1 MYVLQTNDEEPASQV
16 YADYKDRW
24 SIETYHNYIKNDT
37 DFNALKMQ
45 DYDVQKRFDFIILV
59 TGLIHSSL
67 NGVVRQIICRRKVR
81 VFSDGTGVIHEP
93 HQIIFRS

>member
-1 MYVLQTNDEEPASQV
+1 MVLIPGSQSVYRLDKRSLWDLSFLTNDEEPASQV

-24 SIETYHNYIKNDT
+24 SIETYHNYIKNDA

-67 NGVVRQIICRRKVR
+67 NGAVLCL
-81 VFSDGTGVIHEP
+81 
-93 HQIIFRS
+93 